1 MIKLTPWTIVDCTI
15 NPDKPAD
22 GPAEHIRRC
31 KFPTT
36 DIQNNY
42 LKHTQ
47 HQCVCTG
54 TLQLERTLNLLPLP
68 FVILVLLLEYNL
80 VTAAVA
86 FVVSFPRSI
95 RISTFYAK
103 GKHFPRHMVDT
114 SLHAIAYNACA
125 VSIS

>member
-15 NPDKPAD
+15 NPDTPDDEPA
-22 GPAEHIRRC
+22 GHLRC

-42 LKHTQ
+42 LKHTR
-47 HQCVCTG
+47 HQCACTG
-54 TLQLERTLNLLPLP
+54 ALQLEWTLNLLPLP
-68 FVILVLLLEYNL
+68 FLILVLLLEYNL

-86 FVVSFPRSI
+86 FVVSFPRST

>member
-1 MIKLTPWTIVDCTI
+1 MNKLTPWNIIDCTV
-15 NPDKPAD
+15 NPGKPTD
-22 GPAEHIRRC
+22 GPAGHLRRC

-42 LKHTQ
+42 LKHSQ
-47 HQCVCTG
+47 HQCACTG
-54 TLQLERTLNLLPLP
+54 ALWLKRTRNLLPP
-68 FVILVLLLEYNL
+68 PYSILALLLEYNS

-86 FVVSFPRSI
+86 LVVSFPRST

-114 SLHAIAYNACA
+114 SLSAIAYNACA